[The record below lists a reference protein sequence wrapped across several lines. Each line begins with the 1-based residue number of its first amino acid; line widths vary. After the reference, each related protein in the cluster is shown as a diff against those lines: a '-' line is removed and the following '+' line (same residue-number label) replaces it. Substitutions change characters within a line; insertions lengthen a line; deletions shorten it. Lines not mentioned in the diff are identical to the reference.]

1 LIVGRD
7 ERREEKTVMS
17 GSVRT
22 HFAAGVTAV
31 AVAATAISPTTPSAL
46 QATRLGASSAPVEL
60 TAAVKPLVPT
70 PLPPLR
76 AAQLKTAYD
85 AIVALDPQ
93 AARHVANPAAAVA
106 PQNAVSNFIV
116 TAYQAIQPWVDYG
129 VDLAQYVLQFI
140 PFGGLIGAQVNIVY
154 YQLIRP
160 ISDSVVY
167 DLVVPVVN
175 DPLNP
180 ASYVNG
186 LIAVGATSVK
196 ALVNTGIAEA
206 NYFLGWLIPPIPPLP
221 FAATITTAT
230 TLKTTTLATQLET
243 AVAKGPLAGL
253 AALATDVDEHVQ
265 ALVPKPRDALRALE
279 SALHPARTQLTT
291 DTIDTD
297 DADARPDGAINKFVK
312 RLTANSPRATVTSEK
327 SDAQSSARKPLR
339 QLKDAIRAATKP
351 KTDASGAK
359 DRSPRAPR
367 HAKADAKN

>member
-1 LIVGRD
+1 LIVARD

-17 GSVRT
+17 GSARS

-31 AVAATAISPTTPSAL
+31 AVAATAISPTTPPAL
-46 QATRLGASSAPVEL
+46 QATRPGAISAEVGL

-70 PLPPLR
+70 PLR
-76 AAQLKTAYD
+76 ADQLKTAYD

-93 AARHVANPAAAVA
+93 AATQVANPAAAVA

-116 TAYQAIQPWVDYG
+116 AAYQAIQPWVDYG

-167 DLVVPVVN
+167 DLIVPVVN

-186 LIAVGATSVK
+186 LIAVGGTSVK
-196 ALVNTGIAEA
+196 ALINTGIAEA

-221 FAATITTAT
+221 FAATVTTAT

-253 AALATDVDEHVQ
+253 AALATDIDEHVQ

-279 SALHPARTQLTT
+279 SALHPARTQVTT
-291 DTIDTD
+291 DTTDTD
-297 DADARPDGAINKFVK
+297 AQPTGAINKFVK
-312 RLTANSPRATVTSEK
+312 RLTASSPRVTVTSEK
-327 SDAQSSARKPLR
+327 SPKLDTQSSARKPLR

-351 KTDASGAK
+351 KTDASSGAK
-359 DRSPRAPR
+359 DRSPRAAR